1 MAADRQSLLD
11 EESCEIE
18 GMIVVSEIVFD
29 VVSGRE
35 ELVVVVVVV
44 DRPIASVEDI
54 VLEIYRVAVVLVNA
68 IVLYHPFEP
77 RERHLFVDIV
87 FVSCFSGG
95 LETDHAGS

>member
-54 VLEIYRVAVVLVNA
+54 VLEIYRVGVGKKLPAS
-68 IVLYHPFEP
+68 
-77 RERHLFVDIV
+77 IV
-87 FVSCFSGG
+87 FTVIS
-95 LETDHAGS
+95 